1 VLSMIPSASST
12 GGVGVAARRQTPSQ
26 QPLRDDWG
34 DAGDDY
40 GSYANFTPAAT
51 RAPTEQEIESVTALG
66 FDRVAATN
74 ALRNTNNNVEA
85 AVNML
90 LR

>member
-1 VLSMIPSASST
+1 MSIIPSVT
-12 GGVGVAARRQTPSQ
+12 GGGGAGGAARRQTPNR

-34 DAGDDY
+34 DAGEDY
-40 GSYANFTPAAT
+40 GSYDNITPT

-66 FDRVAATN
+66 FDRVTAIN